1 MAGIKKLFMMHLW
14 RIQQIQAIITALFW
28 SATIAGVFFQYL
40 QPWMVSWGIIKS
52 GQVGL
57 GLLILFLIVLSV
69 ITIFGY
75 LYDVFLK
82 MWIQMNVVTIERD
95 IYARTKQSAKE
106 IIQWQYYHIPILRA
120 VGRKHEAEYYEKWN
134 EHCMEDDAHLRKD
147 VYEVIDWVNSYELR
161 SKKDRWLKDIK
172 SDFWKNID
180 DDEYKKWE
188 KEIGSD

>member
-1 MAGIKKLFMMHLW
+1 MAGVKKVFMMHLW

-40 QPWMVSWGIIKS
+40 QPWLVSWGIIQK

-57 GLLILFLIVLSV
+57 GLLVLFLIVLTFIS
-69 ITIFGY
+69 IFGY

-82 MWIQMNVVTIERD
+82 MWIQMNVVTVERD

-106 IIQWQYYHIPILRA
+106 IVQWQYYHIPILRA
-120 VGRKHEAEYYEKWN
+120 VGRKHEANYYEKWN

-161 SKKDRWLKDIK
+161 SKKNRWLKDIK

-180 DDEYKKWE
+180 DKEYEKWE
-188 KEIGSD
+188 KEIGSE